1 MSSLSLPDRVRR
13 PHRTSSFRLK
23 LFGVLLAVIA
33 VGVGVV
39 FVLADRAVDR
49 NFRTLSLELGTAHAR
64 DVQGVFEDYYA
75 KRGSWAGVQTLLGD
89 PANTM
94 GGLHELVIADSERR
108 VIATS
113 VPSLRG
119 TRIATD
125 ELRAGI
131 ELRTGSR
138 IVAFL
143 VPVEALDVLSG
154 PERSFRSAVRRAIL
168 TAGMIA
174 ALVAMA
180 LAVLLVRQ
188 LTRPLGRLAA
198 AAEHMAEGDLRQEV
212 TVESR
217 DEIGRLADS
226 FNAMSRGLDRSEQL
240 RRRLIADI
248 AHELRNPLAVL
259 KADLQALL
267 DGVYPLTKAQIASL
281 QDETLLL
288 EHLVDDLR
296 TLSLAD
302 AGELV
307 LRREPTDLVATLRRF
322 TASRHTIA
330 QAKGVELDLDTPL
343 TPVIVSIDADR
354 IRQVLTNLFTN
365 AVRHTP
371 QGGRITITAQ
381 EAGTEVRVA
390 VADTGPGIAAAK
402 LGDVFERFWRADQ
415 SRARETGGSG
425 LGLAIAKQLIDAHG
439 GRIHAENQPEGGA
452 RFVFTL
458 PRADEASTA
467 IAGSAAS

>member
-1 MSSLSLPDRVRR
+1 MQPLALLDRVRR
-13 PHRTSSFRLK
+13 LHRTSSFRLK

-33 VGVGVV
+33 VGVSVV

-49 NFRTLSLELGTAHAR
+49 NFRTLNLELGTAHAR
-64 DVQGVFEDYYA
+64 DVKSVFEDYYRQ
-75 KRGSWAGVQTLLGD
+75 RGSWAGVQTLLRD

-94 GGLHELVIADSERR
+94 SGLHELVIADAERR
-108 VIATS
+108 VIAAS
-113 VPSLRG
+113 VPGLRG
-119 TRIATD
+119 TRIASD
-125 ELRAGI
+125 ELRAGF

-138 IVAFL
+138 VVMYL
-143 VPVEALDVLSG
+143 VPVEALDMRSG
-154 PERSFRSAVRRAIL
+154 PERAFRSAVRRAIL
-168 TAGMIA
+168 AAGMIA
-174 ALVAMA
+174 ALFA
-180 LAVLLVRQ
+180 LTLAALLVRQ

-198 AAEHMAEGDLRQEV
+198 AAERMAGGDLRQEV
-212 TVESR
+212 SVESR

-226 FNAMSRGLDRSEQL
+226 FNDMSRGLDRSEQL

-267 DGVYPLTKAQIASL
+267 DGVYPLTKAEISSL
-281 QDETLLL
+281 QDEALLL

-322 TASRHTIA
+322 GASHHTVA
-330 QAKGVELDLDTPL
+330 QAKGVALDLDLPP

-354 IRQVLTNLFTN
+354 VRQVLTNLFTN

-371 QGGRITITAQ
+371 EGGRITIAAQ
-381 EAGTEVRVA
+381 EASNEVRVA
-390 VADTGPGIAAAK
+390 IADTGPGIAVAE
-402 LGDVFERFWRADQ
+402 LGDVFERFWRADE

-425 LGLAIAKQLIDAHG
+425 LGLPIARQLVEAHG
-439 GRIHAENQPEGGA
+439 GRIHAENRREGGA

-458 PRADEASTA
+458 PRGDVARTEA
-467 IAGSAAS
+467 G

>member
-1 MSSLSLPDRVRR
+1 MPSLSLPDRVRR

-64 DVQGVFEDYYA
+64 DVQSVFEDYYA
-75 KRGSWAGVQTLLGD
+75 KRGSWAGVQPLLGD

-354 IRQVLTNLFTN
+354 VRQVLTNLFTN

-381 EAGTEVRVA
+381 EAGNEVRVA

-458 PRADEASTA
+458 PRAGEASTA